1 MSALQKPT
9 SLNAKKLAAGVA
21 ALIEIDNDLKGVVA
35 KFGAPPLWERPQNFS
50 TLLLIILEQQ
60 VSLASAKAAFNKLKS
75 VAGEVTP
82 KRFLEFTDTELREF
96 GFSRQKTRYGR
107 ILSEAILSGELDLDA
122 LTKLDDDEGR
132 KELMKLTGIGVWTAN
147 IYLLMALRRPD
158 IYPPG
163 DLALAKAMQQ
173 IKKLPKVPTNE
184 EQLKIAEA
192 WKRPGGLWP
201 RESCGTII

>member
-21 ALIEIDNDLKGVVA
+21 ALIEIDNDLREVVA
-35 KFGAPPLWERPQNFS
+35 QFGPPPLWERPQNFS

-82 KRFLEFTDTELREF
+82 KRFLQFTDTELREF

-107 ILSEAILSGELDLDA
+107 ILSEALLSGELDLNA
-122 LTKLDDDEGR
+122 LTKLDDDAAR
-132 KELMKLTGIGVWTAN
+132 KEL
-147 IYLLMALRRPD
+147 
-158 IYPPG
+158 
-163 DLALAKAMQQ
+163 
-173 IKKLPKVPTNE
+173 
-184 EQLKIAEA
+184 
-192 WKRPGGLWP
+192 
-201 RESCGTII
+201 